1 MAGLKYKRLMKLFND
16 NSEDFNIEDW
26 VKAINGITINLNSF
40 KEKNR
45 IDILNG
51 IFGLKNLEAFYYC
64 FTSDIFSRSIEQEIP
79 LDVLSNPETPHAK
92 EKIIYLIKKSHLWV
106 NSHRIQTF
114 NPGKYITMALNHW
127 IHGDKNITKELI
139 DIDFYLPS
147 FAKYYRPLI
156 LSYAFQDLELLKY
169 LNEKNVYEVKVADL
183 GYIPKDPEKALPFL
197 EYFNSLFDLSKIIE
211 IEHTEQS
218 ENFEF
223 SISRYINTSLPAYFI
238 YINAHKK
245 IIDKSLEFTKGNINL
260 QYPELPDFGQITYDE
275 ENLLNWLPY
284 IKKEPNNEVYQNFTL
299 LSLLISKL
307 DSVRTH
313 QNMSYSINEA
323 KILNQHIGDEFD
335 RCMDSL
341 IHSSKTNWDIPV
353 ICKRFSLSESTS
365 ALHSFIIHS
374 EYKSLYNIIKNNPS
388 IIDLYINNDSFIER
402 LNLNIKDLNDTTK
415 KEKLPIINKDLLTA
429 IKNKAFQYLAK
440 PYQSDNYYKIYKI
453 LFDKTTNEQIIYENI
468 ILQDKGMLDIY
479 FNSSKYNEANFISS
493 FYKDF
498 QKLTGYIDPSIID
511 RLIKTFNYLLQ
522 NKNPEFNKKLCDYIL
537 LNNTNE
543 FNNYDEDCLK
553 SFIYFKEQTYQVL
566 IESDKLK
573 NKKVRL

>member
-335 RCMDSL
+335 RCMDYL

>member
-92 EKIIYLIKKSHLWV
+92 QKIIYLIKKSHLWV

-335 RCMDSL
+335 RCMDYL

-479 FNSSKYNEANFISS
+479 FNSSKYNEVNFISS

>member
-211 IEHTEQS
+211 IEHKEQS

-440 PYQSDNYYKIYKI
+440 PYQSDYYYKIYKI